1 MFGGAFTQFS
11 AFHRQILGRFVR
23 TIDSLSTTSE
33 RTLGAPLE
41 ARAMVLIDDQQP
53 QPTIPRWIAEVAS
66 FEREA
71 DGTVRRGH
79 KWLQRLERARE
90 QRWLSSLGPE
100 ERVHASQL
108 PVERRQ
114 LLAALHRL
122 ESTMAPSAR
131 AILRRST
138 LHERLDLLCY
148 ERLRGALDAD
158 AHSAMISL
166 DECRRQALLRPAPA
180 ALAAVLE
187 PSDAP
192 PPPPPPPPTGGGYGT
207 VSQAEEEE
215 AAYAAAA
222 AKVAEQRAKLSGE
235 VIEADERRGALDWE
249 AACEALAEEWQL
261 MIEVSAADA
270 LCWLVVVRADEL

>member
-1 MFGGAFTQFS
+1 
-11 AFHRQILGRFVR
+11 
-23 TIDSLSTTSE
+23 
-33 RTLGAPLE
+33 
-41 ARAMVLIDDQQP
+41 MVLIDDQQP

-138 LHERLDLLCY
+138 LHERLDVLCY

-187 PSDAP
+187 ATDAP
-192 PPPPPPPPTGGGYGT
+192 PPPPPLPPPGGGYGS

-261 MIEVSAADA
+261 MIEVSAADE
-270 LCWLVVVRADEL
+270 R

>member
-11 AFHRQILGRFVR
+11 AFHTARPVR
-23 TIDSLSTTSE
+23 SHIDCLSTTSE

-41 ARAMVLIDDQQP
+41 ARAMVLIDDQQL

-192 PPPPPPPPTGGGYGT
+192 PPPPPPPTTTGGGYGT

-235 VIEADERRGALDWE
+235 VIEADAQRGALDWE

-261 MIEVSAADA
+261 MIEVSVAD
-270 LCWLVVVRADEL
+270 DH

>member
-11 AFHRQILGRFVR
+11 AFHTARPVR
-23 TIDSLSTTSE
+23 SHIDCLSTTSE

-41 ARAMVLIDDQQP
+41 ARAMVLIDDQQL

-166 DECRRQALLRPAPA
+166 DECRRQALLR
-180 ALAAVLE
+180 
-187 PSDAP
+187 
-192 PPPPPPPPTGGGYGT
+192 
-207 VSQAEEEE
+207 
-215 AAYAAAA
+215 
-222 AKVAEQRAKLSGE
+222 GE
-235 VIEADERRGALDWE
+235 VIEADAQRGALDWE

-261 MIEVSAADA
+261 MIEVSAAECD
-270 LCWLVVVRADEL
+270 

>member
-1 MFGGAFTQFS
+1 MHMYELRVS
-11 AFHRQILGRFVR
+11 
-23 TIDSLSTTSE
+23 SE
-33 RTLGAPLE
+33 RTTDFSHSFHTARSSGSFALSRLILSTAE
-41 ARAMVLIDDQQP
+41 RARSARHRKRAMVLIDDQQP

-138 LHERLDLLCY
+138 LHERLDVLCY

-187 PSDAP
+187 ATDAP
-192 PPPPPPPPTGGGYGT
+192 PPPPPPPGGGYGS

-261 MIEVSAADA
+261 MIEVSAADE
-270 LCWLVVVRADEL
+270 R